1 MRFVRELV
9 LVVGSGALAIYFY
22 DHARR
27 GWLFGGV
34 IMLLVYGLRKLDR
47 IEERQIEEGVARER
61 ARR

>member
-1 MRFVRELV
+1 MRLVRELV